1 LNNFLHIHCADTREQ
16 IRAAKH
22 AELREAVAIN
32 DQCLVS
38 TLLKNVGPEREIIV
52 NMAPAGANTLL
63 FTAAQLGNESIL
75 SMLLEAG
82 ADGRAHAVTRY
93 SPLYT
98 AVHHGHT
105 KVAKILLEKF
115 PSLVQHV
122 TVEKWLPFHAA
133 CINGHNN
140 LVEMMLKHDYP
151 EELMSTYRDVTGEW
165 EYRLA
170 FDPNSQDVT
179 GQTALYVTCLL
190 GNKPLVEL
198 LLNWKVKCWRITNDA
213 KTGDPTAHA
222 SKTQSNAQQISPTK
236 KRISY
241 GIQSIMSR
249 LSLGKDPSEVSAQ
262 NSTNSDLL
270 KLKFD
275 FRKPPLKAIA
285 TL

>member
-1 LNNFLHIHCADTREQ
+1 
-16 IRAAKH
+16 
-22 AELREAVAIN
+22 
-32 DQCLVS
+32 
-38 TLLKNVGPEREIIV
+38 LKNVGPEREIIV

-75 SMLLEAG
+75 SMLLDAG

-105 KVAKILLEKF
+105 KVAKILLERF
-115 PSLVQHV
+115 PSLVQQV

-140 LVEMMLKHDYP
+140 LVEMMLKHSYP
-151 EELMSTYRDVTGEW
+151 EELMSTFRDVTGEW

-198 LLNWKVKCWRITNDA
+198 LLNWKVKCWRIANEAKAGDA
-213 KTGDPTAHA
+213 LAHA
-222 SKTQSNAQQISPTK
+222 NMTPSTAPQISPTK

-249 LSLGKDPSEVSAQ
+249 LSLGKDPSEV
-262 NSTNSDLL
+262 NE
-270 KLKFD
+270 
-275 FRKPPLKAIA
+275 
-285 TL
+285 